1 MRINWD
7 DSKSEKL
14 KRERGLSLEEA
25 SEIISRPGAVTDQKS
40 DDPEQFYAIGFVKD
54 RLITLIFETRE
65 DADGEFTWLV
75 TYWKA
80 TKSETEIYEREKG
93 R

>member
-1 MRINWD
+1 MRIDWD

-14 KRERGLSLEEA
+14 KRERGLSFEEA
-25 SEIISRPGAVTDQKS
+25 AAVFSDGDRVVAPKN
-40 DDPEQFYAIGFVKD
+40 DDPEQFAAIGFAQGM
-54 RLITLIFETRE
+54 LITLIYEDRE

-80 TKSETEIYEREKG
+80 TKTETKDYEKHQR
-93 R
+93 